1 MLQETVVA
9 VFTHTPN
16 LYDKVAD
23 SVKTLGVAVT
33 QFAYGERLDAVERWA
48 GASNLIAL
56 FDATSDER
64 DRLAIPMLA
73 IAMVE
78 CRLTK
83 LRLLTPP

>member
-1 MLQETVVA
+1 MLQELAIA
-9 VFTHTPN
+9 VFTQTPR

-33 QFAYGERLDAVERWA
+33 QFAYGERPDSVERWA

-56 FDATSDER
+56 FDATSEER
-64 DRLAIPMLA
+64 DRLAIPMLT